1 MINQAVGVVVLIGE
15 NTSQSR
21 WVDYEIRKAWDDG
34 KGVVGI
40 HIHNLKD
47 PRYGT
52 SNKGKNPFEEI
63 GLKNGKILSE
73 YVPVYNPDADAYNW
87 IAKYIDQI
95 VEKGIESKR
104 K

>member
-1 MINQAVGVVVLIGE
+1 M
-15 NTSQSR
+15 
-21 WVDYEIRKAWDDG
+21 
-34 KGVVGI
+34 
-40 HIHNLKD
+40 
-47 PRYGT
+47 
-52 SNKGKNPFEEI
+52 
-63 GLKNGKILSE
+63 KNGKILSE